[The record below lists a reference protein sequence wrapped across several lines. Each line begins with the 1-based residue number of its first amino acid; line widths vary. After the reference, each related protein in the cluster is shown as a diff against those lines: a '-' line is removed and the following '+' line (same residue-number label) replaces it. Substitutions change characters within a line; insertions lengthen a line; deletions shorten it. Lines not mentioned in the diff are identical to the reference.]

1 MVGSVRGTSDARGCF
16 RDCWEGSG
24 TPVAHDAAHDARAL
38 VCFRDCCEVWQL
50 MLMMLGVV
58 WENRAD
64 ADDARGCLRDCWE
77 MSQLR
82 FVLERRA
89 ADVHD
94 DGRVCLCNAGQL
106 MLMMLWLVF
115 EMVAKS
121 GR

>member
-1 MVGSVRGTSDARGCF
+1 
-16 RDCWEGSG
+16 
-24 TPVAHDAAHDARAL
+24 
-38 VCFRDCCEVWQL
+38 
-50 MLMMLGVV
+50 MMLGVV

-77 MSQLR
+77 MSQLMLMMLG
-82 FVLERRA
+82 FVLEKRA

-115 EMVAKS
+115 EMVSKS